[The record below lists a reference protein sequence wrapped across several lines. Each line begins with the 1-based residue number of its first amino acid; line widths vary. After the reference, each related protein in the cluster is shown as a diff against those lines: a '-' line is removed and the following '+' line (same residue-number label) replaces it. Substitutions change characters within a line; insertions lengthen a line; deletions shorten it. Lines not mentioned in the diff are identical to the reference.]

1 MVISREKIIETIKK
15 LCVVNMTKRENIR
28 TFIMQLKNLF
38 NIPFGMSLDIL
49 MLKED
54 LYDKSDFVLFAFLYV
69 LNDSHVEGFFTSEEI
84 RRYYNETYEEEIIK
98 FPLVF
103 NMVQISDDQWIG
115 KISVKRLMELRDAQ
129 LIYYNENTQRTM
141 QRVFKGNVEY
151 YKIKINKS
159 AVEGIE
165 ESMKNDTYIPN
176 TITLNMPETTFYDFQ
191 DNKLT
196 IKAIDRF
203 DILDGY
209 HRYIAMSKLYNLDG
223 TFDYSMELRIVSF
236 SEGKAKHFVWQE
248 DQKTKMRK
256 TDSDSFNQYSEANKI
271 VQRLNTDSTF
281 VLAGKISRNKN
292 IINSAEMGAIINAL
306 WFGSK
311 QISKTEALKRSIQVK
326 KDIQDG
332 IEKIIEDDVSLIDKP
347 WKFKYLACVLV
358 CVYSKVPY
366 VELKQ
371 TIDRI
376 YNNSDK
382 NIVNSYRINR
392 KALMRLQ
399 KMI

>member
-1 MVISREKIIETIKK
+1 
-15 LCVVNMTKRENIR
+15 
-28 TFIMQLKNLF
+28 
-38 NIPFGMSLDIL
+38 
-49 MLKED
+49 
-54 LYDKSDFVLFAFLYV
+54 
-69 LNDSHVEGFFTSEEI
+69 
-84 RRYYNETYEEEIIK
+84 
-98 FPLVF
+98 
-103 NMVQISDDQWIG
+103 
-115 KISVKRLMELRDAQ
+115 
-129 LIYYNENTQRTM
+129 
-141 QRVFKGNVEY
+141 
-151 YKIKINKS
+151 
-159 AVEGIE
+159 
-165 ESMKNDTYIPN
+165 
-176 TITLNMPETTFYDFQ
+176 
-191 DNKLT
+191 
-196 IKAIDRF
+196 
-203 DILDGY
+203 
-209 HRYIAMSKLYNLDG
+209 MSKLYNLDG

-332 IEKIIEDDVSLIDKP
+332 IEKIIEDDVSLLDKP